1 MSNNYSAERST
12 LWKLIAEVILS
23 KYPSCPVVPL
33 SWLQVHVTKMKTPD
47 ANYQESRL
55 QEGKEM
61 QQLRNVL
68 DVRLIGFLAC
78 YILQTHWLNVGLA
91 PGKRRKSISWK
102 QKLTLTPAFRESD
115 APHRGVLPWYS
126 PINFHKRTSLV
137 SIVEAQECVF
147 FFALCESPCL
157 PGDRMINPMERVWWS
172 RPIFVVLVA
181 SELPESLRSAMA
193 VDPYQGQSAPKIGP
207 FPIRNAGLPV
217 LFTCTNWT
225 QFVVLGFWMTSQVP
239 YMFPYIWMVLDG
251 FQLHVSHKKTSFGPR
266 WSF

>member
-1 MSNNYSAERST
+1 
-12 LWKLIAEVILS
+12 
-23 KYPSCPVVPL
+23 
-33 SWLQVHVTKMKTPD
+33 MKTPD

-68 DVRLIGFLAC
+68 DVLLIGFLAC
-78 YILQTHWLNVGLA
+78 YILQTHWLNVEIA

-102 QKLTLTPAFRESD
+102 QKLTLTPAFKESD
-115 APHRGVLPWYS
+115 APHREVLPWYS

-137 SIVEAQECVF
+137 SIVEAQECVVF

-193 VDPYQGQSAPKIGP
+193 VYPYQGQSAPKIGP
-207 FPIRNAGLPV
+207 FPIRNAGHPV
-217 LFTCTNWT
+217 LFTFTNWT
-225 QFVVLGFWMTSQVP
+225 QFVVLGFWIFLDD
-239 YMFPYIWMVLDG
+239 FPGSLHVSVHLDG
-251 FQLHVSHKKTSFGPR
+251 FGWFSTTCFPLKKTSFGPR
-266 WSF
+266 GETFSLRHGTWGEGR

>member
-78 YILQTHWLNVGLA
+78 YILQTH
-91 PGKRRKSISWK
+91 
-102 QKLTLTPAFRESD
+102 
-115 APHRGVLPWYS
+115 
-126 PINFHKRTSLV
+126 
-137 SIVEAQECVF
+137 
-147 FFALCESPCL
+147 
-157 PGDRMINPMERVWWS
+157 
-172 RPIFVVLVA
+172 
-181 SELPESLRSAMA
+181 
-193 VDPYQGQSAPKIGP
+193 
-207 FPIRNAGLPV
+207 
-217 LFTCTNWT
+217 
-225 QFVVLGFWMTSQVP
+225 
-239 YMFPYIWMVLDG
+239 
-251 FQLHVSHKKTSFGPR
+251 
-266 WSF
+266 

>member
-1 MSNNYSAERST
+1 
-12 LWKLIAEVILS
+12 
-23 KYPSCPVVPL
+23 
-33 SWLQVHVTKMKTPD
+33 
-47 ANYQESRL
+47 
-55 QEGKEM
+55 M

-147 FFALCESPCL
+147 FALCESPCL
-157 PGDRMINPMERVWWS
+157 PGDRMINPMERVWS
-172 RPIFVVLVA
+172 NLCRT
-181 SELPESLRSAMA
+181 RSFWIAWITKKRDGCRSIPRA
-193 VDPYQGQSAPKIGP
+193 VCPQ
-207 FPIRNAGLPV
+207 
-217 LFTCTNWT
+217 NWT
-225 QFVVLGFWMTSQVP
+225 SSNPECWPSGALHLHQLNSICCFRILDV
-239 YMFPYIWMVLDG
+239 FPGSLHVSVHLDG
-251 FQLHVSHKKTSFGPR
+251 FGWFSTTCFPQKDEFWT
-266 WSF
+266 

>member
-1 MSNNYSAERST
+1 MSNNYSAERSD

-157 PGDRMINPMERVWWS
+157 PGDRMINPMERVWS
-172 RPIFVVLVA
+172 NLCRT
-181 SELPESLRSAMA
+181 RSFWIAWITKKRDGCRSIPRA
-193 VDPYQGQSAPKIGP
+193 VCPQ
-207 FPIRNAGLPV
+207 
-217 LFTCTNWT
+217 NWT
-225 QFVVLGFWMTSQVP
+225 SSNPECWPSGALHLHQLNSICCFRILDV
-239 YMFPYIWMVLDG
+239 FPGSLHVSVHLDG
-251 FQLHVSHKKTSFGPR
+251 FGWFSTTCFPQKDEFWT
-266 WSF
+266 

>member
-1 MSNNYSAERST
+1 MSNNYSAERSD

-78 YILQTHWLNVGLA
+78 YILQTHCLNVGLA

-147 FFALCESPCL
+147 FALCESPCL
-157 PGDRMINPMERVWWS
+157 PGDRMINPMERVWS
-172 RPIFVVLVA
+172 NLCRT
-181 SELPESLRSAMA
+181 RS
-193 VDPYQGQSAPKIGP
+193 
-207 FPIRNAGLPV
+207 F
-217 LFTCTNWT
+217 
-225 QFVVLGFWMTSQVP
+225 
-239 YMFPYIWMVLDG
+239 
-251 FQLHVSHKKTSFGPR
+251 
-266 WSF
+266 